1 MASSHLPHFSYIVKH
16 TKTKDC
22 FGNTYLRKMPPQTSV
37 YKSLAILIH
46 VLFYKGMCMQHDA
59 FTRTFFFSVF
69 FCQML
74 WYMYIKRWSRGGAQI
89 SNCIDIIIP
98 RV

>member
-1 MASSHLPHFSYIVKH
+1 
-16 TKTKDC
+16 
-22 FGNTYLRKMPPQTSV
+22 MPPQTSV

-69 FCQML
+69 FFVKCFG
-74 WYMYIKRWSRGGAQI
+74 WYMYIKTWSRGGAQI